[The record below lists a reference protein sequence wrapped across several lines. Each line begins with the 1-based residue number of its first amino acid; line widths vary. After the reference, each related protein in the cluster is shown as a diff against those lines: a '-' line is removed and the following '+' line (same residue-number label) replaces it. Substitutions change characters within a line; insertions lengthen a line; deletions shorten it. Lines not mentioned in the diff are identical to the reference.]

1 MHYILCI
8 NFLFKTEQYSIDPFP
23 PLVLFPTI
31 YSLQLCACAF
41 ILPRREEV
49 FMEVRAS
56 ERRVTRRHQIKT
68 ALQLR
73 VWKSGPTELR
83 VQSLDLSEKGASF
96 ATDAPIPIGSA
107 VEILLKM
114 PEEITGRPTTE
125 WRCSGR
131 VVRVQ
136 PVDAPQGKLGIGVEF
151 DYYEILRS
159 KNGNST

>member
-1 MHYILCI
+1 
-8 NFLFKTEQYSIDPFP
+8 
-23 PLVLFPTI
+23 
-31 YSLQLCACAF
+31 
-41 ILPRREEV
+41 
-49 FMEVRAS
+49 MEVRAS

-83 VQSLDLSEKGASF
+83 VQSLDLSEKGAFF
-96 ATDAPIPIGSA
+96 ATDAPIPIGSV
-107 VEILLKM
+107 VEILLKI
-114 PEEITGRPTTE
+114 PEEITGKPTTE